1 VPSGQGAPEVTAFQ
15 RPGLAPG
22 TEFGSWSGPLQST
35 HYVTGLGIGSGVPAV
50 GRVWQSM
57 AEVELDCGVQA
68 ALGP

>member
-1 VPSGQGAPEVTAFQ
+1 
-15 RPGLAPG
+15 
-22 TEFGSWSGPLQST
+22 
-35 HYVTGLGIGSGVPAV
+35 VTGLGIGSGVPAV